1 MSLAEARTLAAER
14 ERSYFVQTGDP
25 RLTRYREGGEPG
37 DTQIAVNSS
46 YFLVRGQ
53 VTLDRASTR
62 LEALVRR
69 SEANTPIRVLWQRE
83 L

>member
-1 MSLAEARTLAAER
+1 
-14 ERSYFVQTGDP
+14 
-25 RLTRYREGGEPG
+25 
-37 DTQIAVNSS
+37 
-46 YFLVRGQ
+46 